1 MKSLFTK
8 LQLIALVMLFASIAF
23 GQNIAENFSKS
34 IGEITVGANS
44 YERGAQIREE
54 LEKIGVKFTFEPFTM
69 KTRSGNDLKGW
80 NIIAEI
86 PNKKATKTLL
96 LGAHYDRVSQ
106 GKGAVDNASG
116 SAAILELLK
125 SLKANP
131 LQNYAVKVAFWDL
144 EEIGLVGSSEYI
156 KARTEAELPTIYINF
171 DVFGY
176 GDTLWLWTQKEGTDF
191 TKAVGETAKTAK
203 VKAKIGTEYP
213 PSDHLTFAETKTETY
228 SFSLL
233 NGNEIPN
240 LLKEFKGESLKESE
254 IPRVLQIIHS
264 NNDTADKIDAN
275 AVAKALPVVEQAI
288 RKLDK

>member
-1 MKSLFTK
+1 MKLLTK
-8 LQLIALVMLFASIAF
+8 LQSIALILLFASLAF
-23 GQNIAENFSKS
+23 GQISAENFSKS
-34 IGEITVGANS
+34 INEITVGANS

-54 LEKIGVKFTFEPFTM
+54 LEKIGVKFTFEPFTAKSRNGGEM
-69 KTRSGNDLKGW
+69 KGW

-86 PNKKATKTLL
+86 PNRQATKTLL

-116 SAAILELLK
+116 AAAILELLK
-125 SLKANP
+125 VLKANP

-156 KARTEAELPTIYINF
+156 KARTESELPSVYINF

-176 GDTLWLWTQKEGTDF
+176 GDTLWLWTQKEGTVF
-191 TKAVGETAKTAK
+191 SKAVDEAAKQAN
-203 VKAKIGTEYP
+203 VKTQIGTQYP

-228 SFSLL
+228 SFSLI
-233 NGNEIPN
+233 NNNEISSI
-240 LLKEFKGESLKESE
+240 LREFKGESLKPNE

-275 AVAKALPVVEQAI
+275 AVVKALPVIEQAI

>member
-1 MKSLFTK
+1 MLIRK
-8 LQLIALVMLFASIAF
+8 LQIISLVLLFAVAAF
-23 GQNIAENFSKS
+23 GQTAAENFSKN

-54 LEKIGVKFTFEPFTM
+54 LEKIGVKFTFEPFTAKGRRDGVEM
-69 KTRSGNDLKGW
+69 RGW

-86 PNKKATKTLL
+86 PNPKATKTIL

-125 SLKANP
+125 VFKANP
-131 LQNYAVKVAFWDL
+131 LQNYSLKVAFWDL
-144 EEIGLVGSSEYI
+144 EENGLIGSREYI
-156 KARTEAELPTIYINF
+156 KARAESELPAIYINF

-176 GDTLWLWTQKEGTDF
+176 GDTLWLWTQKEGTIF
-191 TKAVGETAKTAK
+191 TKAVDETAKKAN
-203 VKAKIGTEYP
+203 VKSSIGKQYP

-228 SFSLL
+228 SFSLI
-233 NGNEIPN
+233 NGDEIPN
-240 LLKEFKGESLKESE
+240 LLKAFNGENIKPNEM
-254 IPRVLQIIHS
+254 PRVLQIIHS

-288 RKLDK
+288 RKLDN

>member
-1 MKSLFTK
+1 MKFYKK
-8 LQLIALVMLFASIAF
+8 LQIIAFVLLFASLAF
-23 GQNIAENFSKS
+23 GQMTADGFTRSVND
-34 IGEITVGANS
+34 ITSGANS
-44 YERGAQIREE
+44 MERGAQIREE
-54 LEKIGVKFTFEPFTM
+54 LEKIGVKFTFEPFTA
-69 KTRSGNDLKGW
+69 KARSGGDMKGW

-86 PNKKATKTLL
+86 PNPKATKTLL

-125 SLKANP
+125 VLKANP

-144 EEIGLVGSSEYI
+144 EELGLIGSNEYI
-156 KARTEAELPTIYINF
+156 KARTEAELPTVYINF

-176 GDTLWLWTQKEGTDF
+176 GDTLWLWTQKEGTIF
-191 TKAVGETAKTAK
+191 SKAVDEAAKQAN
-203 VKAKIGTEYP
+203 VKANIGTQYP

-228 SFSLL
+228 SFSLI
-233 NGNEIPN
+233 NGDEIPN
-240 LLKEFKGESLKESE
+240 LLKAFKGESLKQNEM
-254 IPRVLQIIHS
+254 PRVLQIIHS

-275 AVAKALPVVEQAI
+275 AVAKALPVIEQAI